1 MNYNLERIES
11 MKSNGNLLKAVEKL
25 KLYGIMAVI
34 AILLIVAVAVMSWIP
49 GKNESKPEIVTT
61 TYLQKIIDISEL
73 STFQAVYNG
82 IAKVMNEKKPEK
94 VDFYVAYEA
103 KVNAGIDFKAVE
115 IKIDSNSKIVSVK
128 VPRAEISDVNVDFAS
143 MDYMF
148 VNEKANTSTISEVAY
163 KACIADVESESS
175 EETAICEMAQINAIN
190 TVKALLSPFVNQ
202 LGTEY
207 KLIVE

>member
-34 AILLIVAVAVMSWIP
+34 AILLIVAAAVMLRIP